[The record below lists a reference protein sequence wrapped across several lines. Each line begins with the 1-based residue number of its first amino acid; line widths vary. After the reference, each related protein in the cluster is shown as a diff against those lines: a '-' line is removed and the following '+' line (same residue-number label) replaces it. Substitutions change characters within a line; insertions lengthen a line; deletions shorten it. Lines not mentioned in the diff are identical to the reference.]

1 MALEQK
7 LHLKLAQRLVMT
19 PTLQQAIK
27 LLQLSRLELEQT
39 LGQELQ
45 TNPVLEL
52 VDEAPP
58 PDDEGGATPEPTL
71 EGEPGDERSP
81 LDEAGVAAIDE
92 SRLAAGEG
100 GGDGMPT
107 DEAAGTAP
115 QEVAEAP
122 TDAFGEVDLDAL
134 FTNYLHDSPTVGS
147 TWEDGDDG
155 GPLENSPMPVAS
167 LYDALVAQLGL
178 FELAPH
184 VRALCDFVVG
194 NLDPDGY
201 LRLGDEE
208 IATQLGVTVASVAEA
223 IAVVQRLDPAGV
235 GARNLRESFLLQL
248 DRRDWGPGAAA
259 AALAR
264 RVVADGLDD
273 LLHQRWD
280 AIVHRYGISKDEIRV
295 LLEVIRRLDPR
306 PGVALGPNEN
316 SVVEP
321 DVFAA
326 KVGDTWR
333 ISLNDEGLPR
343 LRLSA
348 RYVRLLQSR
357 GLDGETSGYLRERM
371 RAALWFLRSVEQRQN
386 TILRVADAIVRR
398 QRDFLDHGLTHLR
411 PLVLRDIADDIGMH
425 ESTVSRVVANK
436 YISTARGVYPLK
448 FFFHSAISHAVD
460 GDISSVVV
468 KERIKELIADEEPRK
483 PLSDARVARQ
493 LNRLGIRIARRTVA
507 KYREELGIPSSEHR
521 RRTLR

>member
-27 LLQLSRLELEQT
+27 LLQLSRLDLEQT
-39 LGQELQ
+39 LGQEVQ

-52 VDEAPP
+52 VEDSPP
-58 PDDEGGATPEPTL
+58 AEDEGGATPEPSL
-71 EGEPGDERSP
+71 EAEPGDEHSP
-81 LDEAGVAAIDE
+81 HDDVGGATSDGTF
-92 SRLAAGEG
+92 AAGD
-100 GGDGMPT
+100 GGDGSRA
-107 DEAAGTAP
+107 DEMALPGAQETAEP
-115 QEVAEAP
+115 P

-134 FTNYLHDSPTVGS
+134 FANYLHDSPTLSS
-147 TWEDGDDG
+147 TWDDGEDGG
-155 GPLENSPMPVAS
+155 GPLENTPMPVAS
-167 LYDALVAQLGL
+167 LYDSLRAQLGL
-178 FELAPH
+178 FDLAPQL
-184 VRALCDFVVG
+184 RAICDFVVG

-201 LRLGDEE
+201 LRLAEDA
-208 IATQLGVTVASVAEA
+208 IATQLGVSQASVAEA
-223 IAVVQRLDPAGV
+223 IAVVQRLDPPGI
-235 GARNLRESFLLQL
+235 GARDLRECFLLQL
-248 DRRDWGPGAAA
+248 DRREWGHD
-259 AALAR
+259 AALAAR
-264 RVVADGLDD
+264 ARLVVADGIDD

-280 AIVHRYGISKDEIRV
+280 ALVHRFGISKDEIRG
-295 LLEVIRRLDPR
+295 LLEIVRRLDPR

-321 DVFAA
+321 DVFAT

-386 TILRVADAIVRR
+386 TILKVADAIVRR
-398 QRDFLDHGLTHLR
+398 QRDFLEHGLTHLR

-436 YISTARGVYPLK
+436 YISAPRGVFPLK